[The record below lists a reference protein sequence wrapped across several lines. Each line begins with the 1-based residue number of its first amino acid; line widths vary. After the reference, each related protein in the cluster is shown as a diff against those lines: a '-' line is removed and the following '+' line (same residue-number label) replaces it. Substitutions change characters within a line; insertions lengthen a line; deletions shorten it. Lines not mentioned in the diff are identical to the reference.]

1 MDEII
6 TALKKDQS
14 DITQTDY
21 SRIIDELKELGYT
34 GRPERW
40 HNSKDKVKNVLP
52 EKIEWF
58 RDNPDRH
65 AATPDQIRAA
75 LEKGKVYV

>member
-14 DITQTDY
+14 DITQTNY
-21 SRIIDELKELGYT
+21 SRIIDELKALGYT
-34 GRPERW
+34 GAPERW
-40 HNSKDKVKNVLP
+40 HDSKDKVKKVFP

-65 AATPDQIRAA
+65 TATADQIRAA
-75 LEKGKVYV
+75 LAQGKVYV

>member
-14 DITQTDY
+14 NITQTEY
-21 SRIIDELKELGYT
+21 SSIIAELTDLGYT

-40 HNSKDKVKNVLP
+40 HNSKDKVNNVLP

-75 LEKGKVYV
+75 LAQGKVYV